1 MVCLYGGWFASPSP
15 VCFSGARFASAGGG
29 LLGRRRFASAGPG
42 LPARGG
48 GCLYGGGLPVRG
60 AVCLSGGRLASPEP
74 FASREAFATTR
85 GSCRRESMCRLPAP
99 HGSQISLKL
108 IQHEYK
114 SGRKVFSVRT
124 DEVLAAF
131 CPTEQPRKAEKKLM
145 KFAMEDGCVSL
156 L

>member
-1 MVCLYGGWFASPSP
+1 
-15 VCFSGARFASAGGG
+15 
-29 LLGRRRFASAGPG
+29 
-42 LPARGG
+42 
-48 GCLYGGGLPVRG
+48 
-60 AVCLSGGRLASPEP
+60 
-74 FASREAFATTR
+74 
-85 GSCRRESMCRLPAP
+85 MCRLPAP

-145 KFAMEDGCVSL
+145 KFAMEDGCVL
-156 L
+156 LL